1 MFLKFQITCTCH
13 NRYTVNENV
22 SADKIICPNCGL
34 EYPYSDKVLSMLK
47 TAKEIPKGDLMSEEF
62 PIKAISEN
70 EDMNTTLH

>member
-22 SADKIICPNCGL
+22 SADKIVCPNCGL

-47 TAKEIPKGDLMSEEF
+47 TAKEIPEGNITSDKECCISVLSLGEEMSGF
-62 PIKAISEN
+62 
-70 EDMNTTLH
+70 